1 MWLQQHGITAIV
13 NAAKDAAPLAEP
25 ELAAAGVRRLVHL
38 PLHDDSEHDRLQSRG
53 NYALLR
59 AGAAAVAEALGPQL
73 PLSPAAAAA
82 IASFDGAQPG
92 ALCDGAS
99 ALDPSRVPAS
109 GAVFVHCAMGRSRS
123 AAVVAMHLVLNR
135 GLPLLSAL
143 VLLKARRPV
152 ASPNEAFIAALV
164 ATEEVASA
172 ASTHTGSHLCSVPD
186 DLQLSHYALV
196 RAFDMQTGAALPVG
210 SASAS
215 WNAALSVAR
224 KLAAAYDSAA
234 PLASLPPT
242 VAAPTVWSRSS

>member
-1 MWLQQHGITAIV
+1 M
-13 NAAKDAAPLAEP
+13 
-25 ELAAAGVRRLVHL
+25 RRLVHL

-82 IASFDGAQPG
+82 IASFEGAQPG

-99 ALDPSRVPAS
+99 ALDPSRVTES
-109 GAVFVHCAMGRSRS
+109 KAVYVHCAMGRSRS

-135 GLPLLSAL
+135 GLPLLAAL
-143 VLLKARRPV
+143 ALLKARRPV

-164 ATEEVASA
+164 ATEEVAAA
-172 ASTHTGSHLCSVPD
+172 ASTGSHLCSVPD
-186 DLQLSHYALV
+186 DLQLSHHALV

-210 SASAS
+210 SARAS
-215 WNAALSVAR
+215 WNAALAVAR
-224 KLAAAYDSAA
+224 TLAAAYDPAA
-234 PLASLPPT
+234 PLASLPPA
-242 VAAPTVWSRSS
+242 VAAPKVWNRGS